1 MAGDDSH
8 DFESIAVGAADDR
21 PATATRDVVAPVNLT
36 STYGL
41 DAAGYPE
48 DGFTY
53 ARHGN
58 PTRATLERRLGE
70 LTGADH
76 VLAAASG
83 MAAISTVCLSVL
95 DPGDRVV
102 ASDSLFGGTKQFFDR
117 FLSTLG
123 FDVAYVDATD
133 PDEVAAALD
142 DDTELVWVE
151 TPTNPLLKVVDVAAL
166 GDLTAA
172 HGATLAVDNTFVTPY
187 AQRPLELGADVSVFS
202 TTKFVNGHSDSVGG
216 AVTTDDAAL
225 ADEFEFVLEDVVGAA
240 LPPFDCYLV
249 LRGLKTLAARMD
261 RHERTATEIAA
272 FLADHD
278 AVRAVNYPG
287 LDSHPGHDVAAAQM
301 DNYGGVVSFEVAGGA
316 AEARAF
322 VEDLSVCTLAFSLGG
337 VETLVEH
344 TPSMSAAPLSE
355 AERAEAGIGDSLVRL
370 SVGLESAEDLVSDL
384 AGSLEKL

>member
-1 MAGDDSH
+1 MPGDDPH
-8 DFESIAVGAADDR
+8 DFESIAVGAGDDR
-21 PATATRDVVAPVNLT
+21 PATLTEDVAAPIHLA
-36 STYGL
+36 SAFEL
-41 DAAGYPE
+41 EAAGYPE
-48 DGFTY
+48 TGFTY

-58 PTRATLERRLGE
+58 PTRATLEHRLGE

-117 FLSTLG
+117 FLTSFG
-123 FDVAYVDATD
+123 VEVAYVDATD
-133 PDEVAAALD
+133 PERVAAALD
-142 DDTELVWVE
+142 ESTDLVWVE

-166 GDLTAA
+166 GELTEG

-202 TTKFVNGHSDSVGG
+202 TTKFVNGHTDSVGG
-216 AVTTDDAAL
+216 AITTNDDAL
-225 ADEFEFVLEDVVGAA
+225 HDEFEFVMQDVTGAA

-261 RHERTATEIAA
+261 RHEQSATEIAR

-278 AVRAVNYPG
+278 AVRTVNYPG
-287 LDSHPGHDVAAAQM
+287 LETHPGHAVAAAQM
-301 DNYGGVVSFEVAGGA
+301 DNFGGVVSFEVEGSA
-316 AEARAF
+316 AAARAF
-322 VEDLSVCTLAFSLGG
+322 VEDLSVCNLAFSLGG

-344 TPSMSAAPLSE
+344 TPSMSAAPLS
-355 AERAEAGIGDSLVRL
+355 ADERAAAGIADSLVRL
-370 SVGLESAEDLVSDL
+370 SVGLESADDLIADL
-384 AGSLEKL
+384 AGSLERL